1 MLVFACL
8 LLFVS
13 LSANGEDPAANLEQ
27 PESSPKRKF
36 VENTAAELE
45 VRPAA
50 KDSQPLRRRPEPV
63 LRWAWTRN
71 EHTDGTLYVW
81 PESGRPELLGGLYLS
96 TRRRL
101 GIFEFLTVSPREL
114 AVHRNDE
121 VLWKAPKVNLAWC
134 SIPSAPSPAA
144 SERRRLTQ
152 MRELAERFSAVVYHT
167 PPDYPP
173 DFKWHL
179 ELLTTPLHRYSDPEH
194 DILDGALFAYTTVTD
209 PQVFVFL
216 ESQQTKD
223 GPQWQYA
230 CARMCGWELHVS
242 YDKNEVWSVENV
254 NATGFNKF
262 DYFLQPL
269 RPTAELFESESK

>member
-1 MLVFACL
+1 M
-8 LLFVS
+8 
-13 LSANGEDPAANLEQ
+13 SAKGEDPARNSEQ
-27 PESSPKRKF
+27 SEPSSKRKF
-36 VENTAAELE
+36 VEQTAAELE
-45 VRPAA
+45 IRPAA

-81 PESGRPELLGGLYLS
+81 PDRGRPEMLGGLYLS

-101 GIFEFLTVSPREL
+101 GIFEFLTISPRSL
-114 AVHRNDE
+114 TVHHKDD
-121 VLWKAPKVNLAWC
+121 VLWKAPQVNLVWH
-134 SIPSAPSPAA
+134 SLPMAPPPAA

-152 MRELAERFSAVVYHT
+152 MRELAGRFTAVVYHT

-179 ELLTTPLHRYSDPEH
+179 ELLTTPLHRYSDPKN
-194 DILDGALFAYTTVTD
+194 DILDGAVFAYTTVTD
-209 PQVFVFL
+209 PQVFVLL
-216 ESQQTKD
+216 ESQKTKD

-242 YDKNEVWSVENV
+242 YDKEEVWSVENV
-254 NATGFNKF
+254 NVKGFNKF

-269 RPTAELFESESK
+269 RPTAELFDGESK